1 MKRYV
6 ELEKNEMATHLKIET
21 RYDLGGPN
29 WAYGGT
35 TKRGYYLSVMPVT
48 RENRNGY
55 ILESYTGFS
64 GVKQLLKEVSRKS
77 AKAEAAAEEIAK
89 NYLHSMVLYVCDRQG
104 LPVPDEFIY
113 GEVNYL

>member
-6 ELEKNEMATHLKIET
+6 ELTANEKATHLRIET

-29 WAYGGT
+29 WAYGGI

-55 ILESYTGFS
+55 MLETYVGFT
-64 GVKQLLKEVSRKS
+64 GVKQLLKEVTRKS
-77 AKAEAAAEEIAK
+77 AKAEAAADEIAK
-89 NYLHSMVLYVCDRQG
+89 NYIHSMVLHVCESNG
-104 LPVPDEFIY
+104 LPVPPEFIY
-113 GEVNYL
+113 GEVSWA